1 MSETVSVVVVN
12 YNGIELLK
20 ACFESLCHMNTDS
33 SMLELIMVDNLST
46 DNSVNFIKEQYPQVK
61 IIKNDVNS
69 FTKAL
74 NIGVENTTG
83 EYIAFLNND
92 MVVDKEWIDGLLKV
106 FRHEEG
112 IGGVQSKILFFDRE
126 TVNSVG
132 GEEVEDF
139 YFRDIGFGE
148 KDSGQYAK
156 EMERTYISGG
166 AVLYSR
172 QCLAEVGQFD
182 EDYVMFFEDIDY
194 SIRCRDKGWKLFYS
208 PCSVVY
214 HKYHGSTS
222 TELCEYLCSRNRLML
237 LAKRFPY
244 RFVNGIRS
252 SHTYLNNQYDRLYW
266 DILHA
271 AKKLVEH
278 NNAETA
284 KEILRDLKKSLVDI
298 FGIST
303 TYVFFKHL
311 EVVLGFR
318 KIRIGIYDHA
328 CHFAGGGQRYIAK
341 AAEILQDRYDVTYIA
356 NKDTTL
362 EKYREWFGIDLSR
375 CSLKVIKLP
384 FYENIGGIFI
394 DEAHVNTANTN
405 YFYPIS
411 EESIHY
417 DIFLNANMLSK
428 VEPKSPLS
436 IFMCHFPDQDIGKYF
451 SVHRYDY
458 LITNSKY
465 TSFWA
470 EKKWG
475 ITPTIIL
482 YPPVDMYNPESNPD
496 RKEKVILSVAR
507 FEAGGSKKQLEM
519 IRAFHELSKTHEVV
533 AGEWNLVLIGG
544 NHDGNTY
551 FAKLLKEMKMMRPA
565 NIELKP
571 NLTHDE
577 VRDLYR
583 RASIFWH
590 ACGLNESRPHLIEHF
605 GMTTVEAMQNF
616 CVPIVIDGGGQREIV
631 EHGKIGFRFSSVEQ
645 LKEYTLKVIRDD
657 ELRKEMARN
666 AYEKSHGFN
675 SEIFRSQL
683 LTFMENVENRLRGGV
698 YIGK

>member
-1 MSETVSVVVVN
+1 MSETVSVIVVN
-12 YNGIELLK
+12 YNGIELLE
-20 ACFESLCHMNTDS
+20 ACFESLCHMNTSS

-46 DNSVNFIKEQYPQVK
+46 DNSVNFIKERYPQVK
-61 IIKNDVNS
+61 IIRNDVNN
-69 FTKAL
+69 FARAL
-74 NIGVENTTG
+74 NIGVENTIG
-83 EYIAFLNND
+83 KYIAFLNND
-92 MVVDKEWIDGLLKV
+92 TVVDKEWINGLLKV
-106 FRHEEG
+106 IKHEER
-112 IGGVQSKILFFDRE
+112 IGAVQSKILFFDRK

-132 GEEVEDF
+132 VEEVEDF

-148 KDSGQYAK
+148 KDSEQYAK
-156 EMERTYISGG
+156 EMERNYISGG

-222 TELCEYLCSRNRLML
+222 TELCEYFCSRNRLML

-244 RFVNGIRS
+244 RFVNGIRT
-252 SHTYLNNQYDRLYW
+252 SHTYLNNQYERLYW
-266 DILHA
+266 DIMHA

-278 NNAETA
+278 NNTETA
-284 KEILRDLKKSLVDI
+284 RDILRDLKKSLVDI
-298 FGIST
+298 YGIST
-303 TYVFFKHL
+303 AYIFFKHL
-311 EVVLGFR
+311 EVVLGLR

-328 CHFAGGGQRYIAK
+328 FHFAGGGQRYIAK
-341 AAEILQDRYDVTYIA
+341 AAEILQDIYDVTYIA

-375 CSLKVIKLP
+375 CNLKIIKLP

-394 DEAHVNTANTN
+394 DEWYANAANTN
-405 YFYPIS
+405 YFDPIS
-411 EESIHY
+411 KESAHY
-417 DIFLNANMLSK
+417 DIFLNANMLSR
-428 VEPKSPLS
+428 VEPESPLS

-458 LITNSKY
+458 VITNGKY
-465 TSFWA
+465 TSFWV

-475 ITPTIIL
+475 IVPTIVI
-482 YPPVDMYNPESNPD
+482 YPPVDMYNPESSPD
-496 RKEKVILSVAR
+496 RKEKIILSVAR
-507 FEAGGSKKQLEM
+507 FEVGGSKKQLEM
-519 IRAFHELSKTHEVV
+519 IQSFYELSKTHKVI
-533 AGEWNLVLIGG
+533 ADEWNLVLVGG
-544 NHDGNTY
+544 NHDGNPY
-551 FAKLLKEMKMMRPA
+551 FTKILKKMKMIQPA
-565 NIELKP
+565 NIVLEP
-571 NLTHDE
+571 NLTNDE
-577 VRDLYR
+577 VKDLYR

-590 ACGLNESRPHLIEHF
+590 ACGLNEFRPHLIEHF

-631 EHGKIGFRFSSVEQ
+631 EHGKNGFRFGSIEQ
-645 LKEYTLKVIRDD
+645 LKEYTLKVIRD
-657 ELRKEMARN
+657 EGLRKEMARN
-666 AYEKSHGFN
+666 AYERSHEFN
-675 SEIFRSQL
+675 SEIFRNQL
-683 LTFMENVENRLRGGV
+683 LAFMKNVENRLRGGV